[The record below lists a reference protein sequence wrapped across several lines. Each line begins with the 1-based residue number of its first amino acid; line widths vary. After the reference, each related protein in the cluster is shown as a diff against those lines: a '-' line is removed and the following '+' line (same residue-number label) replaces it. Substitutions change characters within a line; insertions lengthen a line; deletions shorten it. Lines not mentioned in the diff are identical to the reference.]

1 MQAHALC
8 GNELP
13 RTSTQPSSTQPREPS
28 ASAITIPYL
37 EQFDIPSATQTRSK
51 ILIALATSGTIH
63 VKCSVL
69 FFISGSV
76 TDTSLRVFLTMG
88 ANEINIHNIITRTMV
103 WHTCMVI
110 MSVSFHVCLC
120 TGNNGNNGS
129 IFLGMPV
136 SCSHAIQ

>member
-13 RTSTQPSSTQPREPS
+13 RTHTSV
-28 ASAITIPYL
+28 TIPYL

-69 FFISGSV
+69 LFISGSV
-76 TDTSLRVFLTMG
+76 TDTSLRVFLTTG
-88 ANEINIHNIITRTMV
+88 ANEINIHNMITRTMV

-110 MSVSFHVCLC
+110 MSVSFRVCTC
-120 TGNNGNNGS
+120 TGSNGS
-129 IFLGMPV
+129 IFLNMPV
-136 SCSHAIQ
+136 SCSHAIQWSMACMHGI